1 MTQKYQ
7 KGNINTR
14 NKGAGSFLAKKIHG
28 DMLAAKK
35 EVVVQIFL
43 SVGMDY
49 YHERNEMERYW
60 WVGVLL
66 EGWNMTNIMGR
77 K

>member
-1 MTQKYQ
+1 
-7 KGNINTR
+7 
-14 NKGAGSFLAKKIHG
+14 
-28 DMLAAKK
+28 MLAAKK

-43 SVGMDY
+43 NVGMDY
-49 YHERNEMERYW
+49 YHERNKMERYW

-66 EGWNMTNIMGR
+66 EGWNMTYIMGR